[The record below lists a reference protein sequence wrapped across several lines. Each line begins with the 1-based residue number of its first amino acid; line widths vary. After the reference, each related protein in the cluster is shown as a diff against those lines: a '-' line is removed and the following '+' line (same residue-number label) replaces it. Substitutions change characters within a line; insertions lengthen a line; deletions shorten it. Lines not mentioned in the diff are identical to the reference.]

1 LRFIS
6 VNQLEY
12 KIGDKVRFFCKY
24 SNEIVIGEIINI
36 RSANLNWDYQVRYEI
51 YINLNYVQWIAEEY
65 IVDKIKK

>member
-1 LRFIS
+1 M
-6 VNQLEY
+6 NQLEY